1 MFIINESMSN
11 CPVISLGASE
21 FDELGTG
28 TINMSG
34 WAVSG
39 SHRSTA
45 HINGTRWG
53 LKNMMEWA
61 KFVAYKQNAIV
72 SFNKNLL
79 WNDHHCSL
87 VILFCKNVITNQLS
101 FLFFEFNFHPQK
113 HWMSKRLFI
122 FNNTT
127 FSRNPTCTCFFN

>member
-61 KFVAYKQNAIV
+61 KFVAYEQNMIV
-72 SFNKNLL
+72 SLMKNLL
-79 WNDHHCSL
+79 WNGHHGSIE
-87 VILFCKNVITNQLS
+87 ILFCKNMLANQMS
-101 FLFFEFNFHPQK
+101 FLFIEFNFCPKNKESQIVK
-113 HWMSKRLFI
+113 ITLS
-122 FNNTT
+122 
-127 FSRNPTCTCFFN
+127 

>member
-1 MFIINESMSN
+1 MSN

-61 KFVAYKQNAIV
+61 KFVAYEQNVIV
-72 SFNKNLL
+72 SLIKNLL
-79 WNDHHCSL
+79 LNHQHGSL
-87 VILFCKNVITNQLS
+87 VILFCKNL
-101 FLFFEFNFHPQK
+101 
-113 HWMSKRLFI
+113 
-122 FNNTT
+122 
-127 FSRNPTCTCFFN
+127 

>member
-1 MFIINESMSN
+1 MSN

-61 KFVAYKQNAIV
+61 KFVAYEQNVVVYNFLKNFVMSFDSGAEHQASNAIA
-72 SFNKNLL
+72 SK
-79 WNDHHCSL
+79 
-87 VILFCKNVITNQLS
+87 QLQC
-101 FLFFEFNFHPQK
+101 QK
-113 HWMSKRLFI
+113 KLHNYIWS
-122 FNNTT
+122 
-127 FSRNPTCTCFFN
+127 P

>member
-61 KFVAYKQNAIV
+61 KFVAYEQNVVMYNFLKNFVMSFDSGAEHQASNAIA
-72 SFNKNLL
+72 SKQLQCQKNLH
-79 WNDHHCSL
+79 NY
-87 VILFCKNVITNQLS
+87 ILFICYKLCLLHQILK
-101 FLFFEFNFHPQK
+101 FLTWSQHD
-113 HWMSKRLFI
+113 
-122 FNNTT
+122 
-127 FSRNPTCTCFFN
+127 